1 MERVGTFSA
10 TKIMRSLN
18 NILSLYC
25 LVAGVAVCALTLAGC
40 ERQETG
46 PRQPIAFSHAKHAG
60 EYQIAC
66 QYCHSGVRRSA
77 HAYIPSLQA
86 CMGCHQLVAATKPEI
101 IKVRQAWE
109 NKQPIPWM
117 RVNRVADFVYFNHYP
132 HIAKG
137 VECKTCHGDVASM
150 TELKPP
156 FALNNMTFC
165 VDCHRQNQA
174 SIDCYT
180 CHR

>member
-1 MERVGTFSA
+1 MAPESRHTFSLYA
-10 TKIMRSLN
+10 FVA
-18 NILSLYC
+18 LS
-25 LVAGVAVCALTLAGC
+25 ALTASTIAAC
-40 ERQETG
+40 QRQETG

-66 QYCHSGVRRSA
+66 QYCHSGVRRGP
-77 HAYIPSLQA
+77 HAYIPSLQT
-86 CMGCHQLVAATKPEI
+86 CMGCHQLTAATKPEI

-109 NKQPIPWM
+109 NKQPIEWM
-117 RVNRVADFVYFNHYP
+117 KVNRVADFVYFNHYP

-137 VECKTCHGDVASM
+137 VQCIACHGDVATM
-150 TELKPP
+150 EEVKPP
-156 FALNNMTFC
+156 FELNNMTFC
-165 VDCHRQNQA
+165 VDCHREQKA

>member
-1 MERVGTFSA
+1 
-10 TKIMRSLN
+10 MRTTG
-18 NILSLYC
+18 NIISLYG
-25 LVAGVAVCALTLAGC
+25 LVIVSAFLSMTVAACQR
-40 ERQETG
+40 EETG

-77 HAYIPSLQA
+77 HAYIPSLQT

-101 IKVRQAWE
+101 VKVRQAWE
-109 NKQPIPWM
+109 SRRAIQWM

-150 TELKPP
+150 TELEPP

>member
-1 MERVGTFSA
+1 MQPTTRTIFFYALIVGIALILPTFA
-10 TKIMRSLN
+10 
-18 NILSLYC
+18 
-25 LVAGVAVCALTLAGC
+25 AC

-60 EYQIAC
+60 EFQIAC
-66 QYCHSGVRRSA
+66 QYCHSGVRRGP
-77 HAYIPSLQA
+77 HAYIPSLQT

-101 IKVRQAWE
+101 MKVRQAWE
-109 NKQPIPWM
+109 AKQAIQWM
-117 RVNRVADFVYFNHYP
+117 RVNQVADFVYFNHYP

-150 TELKPP
+150 KELKPP
-156 FALNNMTFC
+156 FALNNMTLC
-165 VDCHRQNQA
+165 VDCHRQNNA

>member
-1 MERVGTFSA
+1 MPSTIRT
-10 TKIMRSLN
+10 
-18 NILSLYC
+18 LYT
-25 LVAGVAVCALTLAGC
+25 VVSVCAVLGLTLAAC

-60 EYQIAC
+60 EFQIAC
-66 QYCHSGVRRSA
+66 QYCHSGVRWGP
-77 HAYIPSLQA
+77 HAYIPSVQT
-86 CMGCHQLVAATKPEI
+86 CMGCHQLVAATKPEV

-109 NKQPIPWM
+109 NKQSIPWM
-117 RVNRVADFVYFNHYP
+117 KVNRVADFVYFNHYP

-137 VECKTCHGDVASM
+137 VDCKVCHGDVAAM
-150 TELKPP
+150 TEVKPP
-156 FALNNMTFC
+156 FELNNMTFC
-165 VDCHRQNQA
+165 VDCHRQNKA

>member
-1 MERVGTFSA
+1 MHDRDRV
-10 TKIMRSLN
+10 IQ
-18 NILSLYC
+18 IYLSL
-25 LVAGVAVCALTLAGC
+25 ATAVVLALTVAAC
-40 ERQETG
+40 QRQETG

-60 EYQIAC
+60 EFQIAC
-66 QYCHSGVRRSA
+66 QYCHSGVRRGP
-77 HAYIPSLQA
+77 HAYIPSVQT
-86 CMGCHQLVAATKPEI
+86 CMGCHQLVAATRPEI
-101 IKVRQAWE
+101 VKVRQAWE
-109 NKQPIPWM
+109 GKQSIPWM

-150 TELKPP
+150 EELKPP
-156 FALNNMTFC
+156 FGLNNMTFC